1 MFNPIDTLL
10 REIEELKKKVQKLE
24 DDQIK
29 QNRDYKD
36 AMYNL
41 DTDNI
46 PALQGVVK
54 KVNLIISE
62 GGTVTAQFVME
73 VINNESNAKINADR
87 INLEGLVLNLT
98 ANNITISSDNFSV
111 DKNGHVVMASADIK
125 QNCVLGS
132 DLTTGA
138 GMQIGPD
145 YEENGKSIKTRLVL
159 IEETDEILDTTT
171 KGVAFETRDRVS
183 NAEAYLGNVES
194 NNYGASVRMYKE
206 TYNSRG
212 ELSGIDLLSAASA
225 GRDEAELSY
234 GDARVY
240 ANDSYVRL
248 EFDNVY
254 LQVDG
259 QGVHCGNGKNTM
271 EIYQAL

>member
-1 MFNPIDTLL
+1 MFNQTEALL
-10 REIEELKKKVQKLE
+10 QRISALEKKIQKLE

-36 AMYNL
+36 MMYNL

-46 PALQGVVK
+46 PKLQAVVK
-54 KVNLIISE
+54 KVNLIVSD
-62 GGTVTAQFVME
+62 GDNVTAQFVME
-73 VINNESNAKINADR
+73 VVNNSSNAEIKADR
-87 INLEGLVLNLT
+87 ILLDGGTVLLGDKIKAT
-98 ANNITISSDNFSV
+98 SDG
-111 DKNGHVVMASADIK
+111 KMTMESAEIK

-132 DLTTGA
+132 DLTTGV

-145 YEENGKSIKTRLVL
+145 YEENGKNIKTRLVL
-159 IEETDEILDTTT
+159 IEETDDLLDSTT

-183 NAEAYLGNVES
+183 NAEAYLSNVES

-212 ELSGIDLLSAASA
+212 ELSGIDLISEASA
-225 GRDEAELSY
+225 GRYEAELSY

>member
-1 MFNPIDTLL
+1 MFNPIDNLL
-10 REIEELKKKVQKLE
+10 REIEALKKKVQKLE

-36 AMYNL
+36 MIYNL

-46 PALQGVVK
+46 PKLQAVVK
-54 KVNLIISE
+54 KVNLIVSD
-62 GGTVTAQFVME
+62 GDNVTAQFVME
-73 VINNESNAKINADR
+73 VVNNSSNAEIRADR
-87 INLEGLVLNLT
+87 ILLDGGTVLLGSKIKAT
-98 ANNITISSDNFSV
+98 DDGKMTV
-111 DKNGHVVMASADIK
+111 ESAEIK
-125 QNCVLGS
+125 RDCILGS
-132 DLTTGA
+132 DLGDGV

-145 YEENGKSIKTRLVL
+145 YEKNGKSIATRLVL
-159 IEETDEILDTTT
+159 VESEIEHEDSAT
-171 KGVAFETRDRVS
+171 KGVAFETRDKKTGER
-183 NAEAYLGNVES
+183 EAYLSNVES

-212 ELSGIDLLSAASA
+212 ELNGIDKVSEARA
-225 GRDEAELSY
+225 GKYDAELSY

-240 ANDSYVRL
+240 LDDSCARL